1 MEVIDR
7 IKHTASIVEIASQY
21 TTMRLRGKKHVGL
34 CPFHSEKTPSFTV
47 DEEKQLF
54 HCFGCGI
61 GGDIFT
67 LVMEKEN
74 LSFPEAIR
82 YLAEKYNIP
91 LPEKKSFS
99 PQMQKLEE
107 KLYKISEDALA
118 FFRRNLFKTK
128 EGEKAL
134 EYLRKR
140 KISEAT
146 LQKLKI
152 GYALDSWDSLLNA
165 FKRKGISPSLLE
177 KSGLVLSRTNKE
189 GHYDRFRG
197 RIIFPIFKLSGKV
210 VAFGGRSLIGQEPKY
225 LNSPDTP
232 IYTKG
237 NLLYGLNFCKEEIRD
252 KGEVILVEG
261 YTDFLALYQAGIGTV
276 AASLGTSLTSEHV
289 ALIRR
294 FASRA
299 IACYDADAAGF
310 KAVIRA
316 ISLCF
321 EQGIE
326 LQVMTL
332 PEGLDPDSYMN
343 KHGLKK
349 FNELLE
355 RSMPALKFLIDS
367 QMREKNFKSPEG
379 KSKVAKNIVDQIS
392 RIPDPVVRSE
402 YLKKASEYL
411 SIEERI
417 LRSMVQL
424 KTHGRPSETKS
435 FFLNAE
441 KRLLQILFEDSRIA
455 AEVFDALKEDDFKGL
470 RSEPIFK
477 ILSDFFNNGNEPDF
491 PSLREKVEKSLFSD
505 LSQILQEKEQQPSAA
520 EALECVRALRQYSLE
535 NQFKNLKFEIQKLE
549 KSGETK
555 KILAVMKQLQDVKM
569 QLSSLSSQEPQNEV

>member
-1 MEVIDR
+1 MEVIDQ
-7 IKHTASIVEIASQY
+7 IKHAASIVEIASQY

-54 HCFGCGI
+54 HCFGCGT

-67 LVMEKEN
+67 LVMEKES

-82 YLAEKYNIP
+82 YLGEKYNIQ

-118 FFRRNLFKTK
+118 YFRRNLFKTQ

-134 EYLRKR
+134 DYLHKR
-140 KISEAT
+140 KISDET
-146 LQKLKI
+146 IQQLKI
-152 GYALDSWDSLLNA
+152 GYALDSWDSLLNS
-165 FKRKGISPSLLE
+165 FKRKGYSPGLLE
-177 KSGLVLSRTNKE
+177 KAGLVLQRTNKE

-210 VAFGGRSLIGQEPKY
+210 VAFGGRSIIGQEPKY

-237 NLLYGLNFCKEEIRD
+237 NLLYGLNYCKDGIRD
-252 KGEVILVEG
+252 IGEAILVEG
-261 YTDFLALYQAGIGTV
+261 YTDFLALYQAGVSNV
-276 AASLGTSLTSEHV
+276 AASLGTSLTTEQV
-289 ALIRR
+289 VLIRR
-294 FASRA
+294 FAPR
-299 IACYDADAAGF
+299 IMACYDADVAGL
-310 KAVIRA
+310 KASIRA

-321 EQGIE
+321 EQGVEIN
-326 LQVMTL
+326 VIAL
-332 PEGLDPDSYMN
+332 PKGSDPDSFMHKY
-343 KHGLKK
+343 GPKK
-349 FNELLE
+349 FNELLTQ
-355 RSMPALKFLIDS
+355 STPALKFLIDS
-367 QMREKNFKSPEG
+367 HMQGKNLDSPET
-379 KSKVAKNIVDQIS
+379 KSKVAKNIVDQIYH
-392 RIPDPVVRSE
+392 IPDPVVRSE
-402 YLKKASEYL
+402 HLKKASEYL

-424 KTHGRPSETKS
+424 KKLKKQAETKT

-455 AEVFDALKEDDFKGL
+455 SIVFNALEEEDFKGL

-477 ILSDFFNNGNEPDF
+477 ILSDFFKNGDEPDF
-491 PSLREKVEKSLFSD
+491 QSLREKIEKSLFSS
-505 LSQILQEKEQQPSAA
+505 LSQILQEKEQLPSRE
-520 EALECVRALRQYSLE
+520 EALDCVQSLRQYSLE
-535 NQFKNLKFEIQKLE
+535 NQFKTLKFEIQKLE
-549 KSGETK
+549 KTGDTK
-555 KILAVMKQLQDVKM
+555 NILAVMKRLQEIKM
-569 QLSSLSSQEPQNEV
+569 KLSSLSSQELQNEL

>member
-1 MEVIDR
+1 MEVIDQ

-54 HCFGCGI
+54 HCFGCGA

-82 YLAEKYNIP
+82 YLAEKYNIR

-118 FFRRNLFKTK
+118 FFRRNLFKTE
-128 EGEKAL
+128 EGKKAL
-134 EYLRKR
+134 DYLNKR
-140 KISEAT
+140 KISDET
-146 LQKLKI
+146 IQQLKI

-165 FKRKGISPSLLE
+165 FKRKGHSPGLLE
-177 KSGLVLSRTNKE
+177 KAGLVLRRTNKE

-197 RIIFPIFKLSGKV
+197 RIIFPIFKLSGRV

-237 NLLYGLNFCKEEIRD
+237 NLLYGLNFCKEGIREN
-252 KGEVILVEG
+252 GEVILVEG
-261 YTDFLALYQAGIGTV
+261 YTDFLALFQAGINNV
-276 AASLGTSLTSEHV
+276 AASLGTSLTSEQI
-289 ALIRR
+289 ALVRR
-294 FASRA
+294 FAPR
-299 IACYDADAAGF
+299 IVACYDADAAGF

-321 EQGIE
+321 EQGVEIE
-326 LQVMTL
+326 VMSL
-332 PEGLDPDSYMN
+332 PQGLDPDSYMS
-343 KHGLKK
+343 KHGPKK
-349 FNELLE
+349 FNELLGK
-355 RSMPALKFLIDS
+355 SIPGLKFLIDS
-367 QMREKNFKSPEG
+367 QTQGDKFKSPEA
-379 KSKVAKNIVDQIS
+379 KSKVAKNIVDQIN

-402 YLKKASEYL
+402 YLKKASEHL

-417 LRSMVQL
+417 LRSMVQVKKPEKQSVT
-424 KTHGRPSETKS
+424 KTS
-435 FFLNAE
+435 FLNAE
-441 KRLLQILFEDSRIA
+441 KRLLQILFADSRIA
-455 AEVFDALKEDDFKGL
+455 SSVFGTLREEDFKGL

-477 ILSDFFNNGNEPDF
+477 VLSDFFNNGNEPDF
-491 PSLREKVEKSLFSD
+491 LSLREKIERSLFSD
-505 LSQILQEKEQQPSAA
+505 LSQILQEKEQLPSLE

-535 NQFKNLKFEIQKLE
+535 NQFKSLKFEIQKLE
-549 KSGETK
+549 KTGDTK
-555 KILAVMKQLQDVKM
+555 KIMAVMKRLQDIKM
-569 QLSSLSSQEPQNEV
+569 QLSSLSSQELQNEV

>member
-1 MEVIDR
+1 MEVIDQ

-21 TTMRLRGKKHVGL
+21 TTLRLRGKKHVGL

-54 HCFGCGI
+54 HCFGCGT

-67 LVMEKEN
+67 LVMEKES

-82 YLAEKYNIP
+82 YLAEKYNIQI
-91 LPEKKSFS
+91 PEKKSFS

-118 FFRRNLFKTK
+118 YFRRNLFKTK

-134 EYLRKR
+134 EYLHKR
-140 KISEAT
+140 KISDET
-146 LQKLKI
+146 IQQLKI
-152 GYALDSWDSLLNA
+152 GYALDSWDSLLNS
-165 FKRKGISPSLLE
+165 FQRKGYSPGLLE
-177 KSGLVLSRTNKE
+177 KAGLVLRRTNKE

-197 RIIFPIFKLSGKV
+197 RVIFPIFQLSGKI

-237 NLLYGLNFCKEEIRD
+237 NLLYGLNFCKEGVRD
-252 KGEVILVEG
+252 KGEIILVEG
-261 YTDFLALYQAGIGTV
+261 YTDFLSLFQAGITNV
-276 AASLGTSLTSEHV
+276 AASLGTSLTSEQV
-289 ALIRR
+289 ALVRR
-294 FASRA
+294 FAPRI
-299 IACYDADAAGF
+299 IACYDADVAGF

-316 ISLCF
+316 ITLCF
-321 EQGIE
+321 EQGLEIN
-326 LQVMTL
+326 VMTL
-332 PEGLDPDSYMN
+332 PKGLDPDSFMSKY
-343 KHGLKK
+343 GTKK

-355 RSMPALKFLIDS
+355 KSTQALKFLIDF
-367 QMREKNFKSPEG
+367 QKQEKNFESPEG
-379 KSKVAKNIVDQIS
+379 KSKVAKSIADQIS

-402 YLKKASEYL
+402 HLKKASEYL

-424 KTHGRPSETKS
+424 KKPTLQTEAKTV
-435 FFLNAE
+435 FLNAE

-455 AEVFDALKEDDFKGL
+455 SSVFKALREEDFEGL

-491 PSLREKVEKSLFSD
+491 QSLREKIEKSLFSD
-505 LSQILQEKEQQPSAA
+505 LSQILQEKEQLPSIE
-520 EALECVRALRQYSLE
+520 EAIECVRALRQFSLE
-535 NQFKNLKFEIQKLE
+535 NQFKTLKFEIQRLE
-549 KSGETK
+549 KTGDTK
-555 KILAVMKQLQDVKM
+555 KILAVMKRMQDVKM
-569 QLSSLSSQEPQNEV
+569 QLSSLSSQELQNKL